1 LFLASSVLES
11 ARPVSELAT
20 YNIPTKNV
28 YLFDQRHFAGQNCP
42 LVEPCCGSKL
52 TTTLQEIL
60 AKKVRMSHHYSE
72 GATVLLHAIALALLL
87 DSKKVDIFGAD
98 LPLVSKSY
106 TYGGKPA
113 EVGRTSFLTTVLKRL
128 RIAISI
134 KPGAL
139 FRLASE
145 RAGAALLGSKA
156 PSVFAH
162 DFLDLFCDLQYLS
175 DCGAILGCEL
185 RAFGADSNL
194 IKIAGISQIT

>member
-1 LFLASSVLES
+1 MLA
-11 ARPVSELAT
+11 
-20 YNIPTKNV
+20 
-28 YLFDQRHFAGQNCP
+28 
-42 LVEPCCGSKL
+42 
-52 TTTLQEIL
+52 QEVGM
-60 AKKVRMSHHYSE
+60 KHHYSE
-72 GATVLLHAIALALLL
+72 GATVLPHALALALLVGA
-87 DSKKVDIFGAD
+87 KQIDIFGAD
-98 LPLVSKSY
+98 LPLVSKSH

-156 PSVFAH
+156 PSVLAH

-175 DCGAILGCEL
+175 DCGAILGCEP